1 MKIKALIIITFIL
14 LTSCIN
20 KKIISGQVPDPL
32 LVTTLKVGID
42 DKNMVE
48 KMLGSPSFE
57 GNLGDNSFYYVGS
70 LSKKIAFLDPKL
82 IDQKIIQL
90 EFDKLNK
97 LKNVYFYNAEDR
109 DNIEMSEKSTVVAAR
124 KIGFLEQLFSGMGF
138 KGTSGTILQGSGRT
152 GE

>member
-1 MKIKALIIITFIL
+1 MKTKTVFFIILFL
-14 LTSCIN
+14 LNSCAN

-32 LVTTLKVGID
+32 LLSTLKIGID
-42 DKNMVE
+42 NKDMIENI
-48 KMLGSPSFE
+48 LGSPSFK

-82 IDQKIIQL
+82 INQKVIQL

-97 LKNVYFYNAEDR
+97 LKNVYFYDTSDKNK
-109 DNIEMSEKSTVVAAR
+109 IEMSDRTTDVSAR
-124 KIGFLEQLFSGMGF
+124 KIGLLEQIFSGMGF

-152 GE
+152 GD